1 VRTKLTLWFVFGVV
15 LIAALG
21 ATALNLV
28 LSNQL
33 HDQLDSDLTQQLTRY
48 IQTVASATDEST
60 LIESTREFL
69 SGPQS
74 SPLRRNGYILS
85 LQTSDGTVV
94 SNSSEIRL
102 EELAQSQESLRTGS
116 RFLVDVSFVDQ
127 PYRVLGTPVLQ
138 DGIQIGAVQL
148 AGSLA
153 DIATTLRSVLLLS
166 ILGGLLGVIL
176 VGSGSWLLLGRAL
189 GPVRRITATAAAI
202 SREDLSRR
210 IGYTGPRD
218 EIGNLAKTMDGMLD
232 RLQASFES
240 QEQFISDVS
249 HELRTP
255 LTIVKGHLQVLD
267 RQENPSPDTIR
278 KEHALVLD
286 ELDRMNRL
294 VGDLLTLAR
303 ATRVDFLRKENIDAD
318 LFLKSLV
325 GQGEHLGDRAWRID
339 RLPGRALTADQD
351 RLTQVFLNLMQNAV
365 AHTQPGDVIALG
377 GEMTTE
383 GAIRLWVRDEGAGMD
398 EETRSRVFER
408 FYRGAAGHQRT
419 EGLGLGLALAK
430 AIVDAH
436 EGRIEVESSPGRGTR
451 FVITLP

>member
-1 VRTKLTLWFVFGVV
+1 MRTKLTLWFVFGVV

-48 IQTVASATDEST
+48 IQAVASATDESA

-102 EELAQSQESLRTGS
+102 EELAQSQESLRIGS

-267 RQENPSPDTIR
+267 RQENPTPDTIR

>member
-1 VRTKLTLWFVFGVV
+1 MRTKLTLWFVFGVV

-377 GEMTTE
+377 G
-383 GAIRLWVRDEGAGMD
+383 R
-398 EETRSRVFER
+398 
-408 FYRGAAGHQRT
+408 
-419 EGLGLGLALAK
+419 
-430 AIVDAH
+430 
-436 EGRIEVESSPGRGTR
+436 
-451 FVITLP
+451 

>member
-1 VRTKLTLWFVFGVV
+1 MRTKLTLWFVFGVV

-28 LSNQL
+28 LSDQL
-33 HDQLDSDLTQQLTRY
+33 HDQLDSELTQQITRY
-48 IQTVASATDEST
+48 VQAVESATDESA
-60 LIESTREFL
+60 LIDSTREFL

-85 LQTSDGTVV
+85 LQTSDGAVV

-102 EELAQSQESLRTGS
+102 EELAQSQELLRSGT
-116 RFLVDVSFVDQ
+116 RFLVDVSLADQ

-138 DGIQIGAVQL
+138 DGAQVGAVQL

-153 DIATTLRSVLLLS
+153 EITTTLHSVLLLS
-166 ILGGLLGVIL
+166 VLGGLLGVIL
-176 VGSGSWLLLGRAL
+176 VGAGSWLLLGRAL
-189 GPVRRITATAAAI
+189 GPVRRITDTAAAI

-210 IGYTGPRD
+210 IDYTGPRD
-218 EIGNLAKTMDGMLD
+218 EIGGLARTMDGMLD

-267 RQENPSPDTIR
+267 RQEDPTPDTIR

-286 ELDRMNRL
+286 ELDRMDRL

-303 ATRVDFLRKENIDAD
+303 ATRVDFLRKESIDAD
-318 LFLKSLV
+318 LFVQSLAA
-325 GQGEHLGDRAWRID
+325 QGEHLGERAWRID
-339 RLPGRALTADQD
+339 DLPGGVLVADQD
-351 RLTQVFLNLMQNAV
+351 RLIQVFLNLMQNAV
-365 AHTQPGDVIALG
+365 AHTRPGDVIALG
-377 GEMTTE
+377 GETAPD
-383 GAIRLWVRDEGAGMD
+383 GAVRLWVRDEGEGMD
-398 EETRSRVFER
+398 EETRSHVFER
-408 FYRGAAGHQRT
+408 FYRGTAGHERA
-419 EGLGLGLALAK
+419 EGLGLGLALVK

-436 EGRIEVESSPGRGTR
+436 EGRIAVESTPGAGTR

>member
-1 VRTKLTLWFVFGVV
+1 MRTKLTLWFVFGVV

>member
-377 GEMTTE
+377 G
-383 GAIRLWVRDEGAGMD
+383 R
-398 EETRSRVFER
+398 
-408 FYRGAAGHQRT
+408 
-419 EGLGLGLALAK
+419 
-430 AIVDAH
+430 
-436 EGRIEVESSPGRGTR
+436 
-451 FVITLP
+451 

>member
-1 VRTKLTLWFVFGVV
+1 MRTKLTLWFVFGVV

-339 RLPGRALTADQD
+339 RLLGRALTADQD